1 MLFSCFK
8 RLCSIS
14 ITFARDKLK
23 AICPRLARASSL
35 RPPKGVQ
42 DPFFHLLTRTE
53 MDLSSAGTDGTRLSP
68 RAEKNSTAM
77 IAGPWFS
84 GKDKIVI
91 DSIDPTWYG
100 LEDGAGHWLKDSHG
114 ISVYDPV
121 RQIVKIVTQ
130 FPNKRNTRP
139 ILGLASIWSG
149 TTVSDLL
156 KSSILKLTLRY
167 FACKT
172 CKEKWHGW
180 LLPLKVSRLF
190 DCFAKRIENHSTELK
205 RQLAMVAMQQ
215 MSTIYIYIYNPPW
228 KKLYRIH
235 NLGVRF
241 YRDEAGRPVFTI
253 EWYLDCAH
261 PVYIPKSETKLK
273 ALQTQFSTL

>member
-77 IAGPWFS
+77 ICWALVFRERQDRNRFNRS
-84 GKDKIVI
+84 YY
-91 DSIDPTWYG
+91 DPTWYG

-130 FPNKRNTRP
+130 FLNKRNTRP

-156 KSSILKLTLRY
+156 KSSILKLTLQY

-190 DCFAKRIENHSTELK
+190 DCFAKRIENHSTELR

-215 MSTIYIYIYNPPW
+215 MSTIYIYYIYIYVKCSKP
-228 KKLYRIH
+228 R
-235 NLGVRF
+235 R
-241 YRDEAGRPVFTI
+241 
-253 EWYLDCAH
+253 
-261 PVYIPKSETKLK
+261 
-273 ALQTQFSTL
+273 Q